1 MATGITL
8 NRKTLTA
15 VILLSVLIPVGYG
28 LGLAAWMKPIPEPR
42 LDARVRLDAIWVGP
56 ESDAANRRLI
66 PSITVRNPTEHPWK
80 NVTSGLNEQ
89 FYASEPKGVAPGGTL
104 SIPLEA
110 FVARNGSV
118 KFPVGNRK
126 IKHVIVFG
134 QITTGARAVAEFDF
148 IKHQQKGLNDK
159 SNDKSIEPSDEIP
172 WVSPDDL

>member
-15 VILLSVLIPVGYG
+15 LILLSVFIPVGYG
-28 LGLAAWMKPIPEPR
+28 LGLAAWMKPMREPP
-42 LDARVRLDAIWVGP
+42 LDAQVRLDAMWVGP

-66 PSITVRNPTEHPWK
+66 PSITVKNPTDQPLK
-80 NVTSGLNEQ
+80 NVSIGLNEQ
-89 FYASEPKGVAPGGTL
+89 FYASEPKGVTPGGTL

-118 KFPVGNRK
+118 KFPVGNRQ

-134 QITTGARAVAEFDF
+134 QIPTGARAVAEFDL
-148 IKHQQKGLNDK
+148 IQRQKNAISDK
-159 SNDKSIEPSDEIP
+159 TRGQSDEIP
-172 WVSPDDL
+172 WVSPDHW